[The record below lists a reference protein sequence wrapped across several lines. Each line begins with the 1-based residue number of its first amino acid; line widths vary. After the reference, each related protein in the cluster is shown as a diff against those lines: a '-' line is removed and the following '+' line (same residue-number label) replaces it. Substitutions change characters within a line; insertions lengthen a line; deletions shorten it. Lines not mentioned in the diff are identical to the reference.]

1 VRRMQFYAHIP
12 CSVLLTPT
20 ARDLIRGQPVQRGE
34 MNVIKKFRN
43 VFHEWRHQSRPPS
56 IADIEWRHD
65 VIVGLLDQIEGAIS
79 NRFPQVASSPALQ
92 GEILAILRL
101 LEPKKVID
109 YEKMRVGS
117 EVDGGYVQIDDLECI
132 SHAFSFG
139 VSDNDSW
146 DLTMAKAGIPVEQ
159 FDHAIERA
167 PSDHPLL
174 HFHRKMVSA
183 DATAQSVTLGDL
195 AAQYSKF
202 GAPDLVVKIDI
213 EGCEWDAFD
222 RATDAV
228 LSRFAQVICEFHD
241 LSRLTDPAFRARA
254 RRVFEKLDKHFAPV
268 HVHGNNCG
276 RLRII
281 SNIPLPDFLEV
292 TFASRGR
299 YSFTETNEV
308 FPTSLDTPNY
318 PDSADI
324 VLGAFRF

>member
-1 VRRMQFYAHIP
+1 
-12 CSVLLTPT
+12 
-20 ARDLIRGQPVQRGE
+20 

-43 VFHEWRHQSRPPS
+43 VFHEWRHQSIPPS
-56 IADIEWRHD
+56 IADIAWRHE
-65 VIVGLLDQIEGAIS
+65 VIMERFDQIEGAIS

-101 LEPKKVID
+101 LEPKKIVD
-109 YEKMRVGS
+109 YEKIRVGS
-117 EVDGGYVQIDDLECI
+117 AGDGGYVQIDHLEGI
-132 SHAFSFG
+132 SRAFSFG

-146 DLTMAKAGIPVEQ
+146 DLAMAKAGIPVAQ
-159 FDHAIERA
+159 FDHAIEKA

-174 HFHRKMVSA
+174 RFYRKMLSA
-183 DATAQSVTLGDL
+183 DATAQTVTLGDL

-202 GAPDLVVKIDI
+202 GAPDLIAKIDI

-228 LSRFAQVICEFHD
+228 LSRFAQLICEFHD

-254 RRVFEKLDKHFAPV
+254 RRVFEKLDKHCAPV

-299 YSFTETNEV
+299 YSFTETKEL
-308 FPTSLDTPNY
+308 FPTPLDTPNY

>member
-1 VRRMQFYAHIP
+1 MSVINNFKRVFRGRR
-12 CSVLLTPT
+12 
-20 ARDLIRGQPVQRGE
+20 R
-34 MNVIKKFRN
+34 
-43 VFHEWRHQSRPPS
+43 QSRPPS

-79 NRFPQVASSPALQ
+79 NRFPQIASSPALQ
-92 GEILAILRL
+92 SEILAILRL
-101 LEPKKVID
+101 LEPKKVVA
-109 YEKMRVGS
+109 YEKIRVGS
-117 EVDGGYVQIDDLECI
+117 KSDGGYVQIDDLECI

-146 DLTMAKAGIPVEQ
+146 DLTMAKTGISVEQ

-174 HFHRKMVSA
+174 RFHRKMVSA

-195 AAQYSKF
+195 AAEYSKF
-202 GAPDLVVKIDI
+202 GAPDLIVKIDI

-228 LSRFAQVICEFHD
+228 LSRFAQLICEFHD

-254 RRVFEKLDKHFAPV
+254 RRVFEKLAKHFAPV
-268 HVHGNNCG
+268 HVHSNNCG

-299 YSFTETNEV
+299 YSFTETTEL
-308 FPTSLDTPNY
+308 FPTPLDAPNY